1 MNFIKAKKINKSG
14 GFSLLELILAIA
26 VFSLSSFA
34 LATLMIDSNISTKL
48 SQERMNALLYTK
60 EGIESAKQMRNISWD
75 TLMSTSTT
83 FDDKYLR
90 QITVTPSSTATS
102 VADVFVTV
110 SWELTAGR
118 RATTTLYTILTNWGG
133 NN

>member
-1 MNFIKAKKINKSG
+1 M
-14 GFSLLELILAIA
+14 LELILAIA